1 MLNRDHESKNTRSAA
16 DIRQRKY
23 ALVQR
28 LPTGDWWTSANTDI
42 PGTDSKAL
50 TNSHTAH
57 AELVSII
64 PSNLEP
70 DALIPTLG
78 EFYAGKKAPVKTKTP
93 GPRNVSCGS
102 FLDYGP
108 FTSFAPTFDSEGSEI
123 GCSKLGEVFW
133 RKHEKGRMR
142 ERVRSILNQAPTQE
156 IEADMDVDEVV
167 PIDGARASTTQPVP
181 ESRATPQ
188 VEGESP
194 AQPIPIDPALLE
206 IDEAKKAIGALS
218 PPEEELRSVETLL
231 DNLGREKAINGLL
244 EQNAKALLRLEALQV
259 QRLIDEKDRSNI
271 VSNESEEWKT
281 GMLYIT
287 ALLSPNVDQADR

>member
-1 MLNRDHESKNTRSAA
+1 
-16 DIRQRKY
+16 
-23 ALVQR
+23 
-28 LPTGDWWTSANTDI
+28 
-42 PGTDSKAL
+42 
-50 TNSHTAH
+50 
-57 AELVSII
+57 
-64 PSNLEP
+64 
-70 DALIPTLG
+70 
-78 EFYAGKKAPVKTKTP
+78 
-93 GPRNVSCGS
+93 
-102 FLDYGP
+102 
-108 FTSFAPTFDSEGSEI
+108 
-123 GCSKLGEVFW
+123 
-133 RKHEKGRMR
+133 MR

-259 QRLIDEKDRSNI
+259 QRLIDEKDGSNI